1 MSSSV
6 PVPFSEPPWL
16 TGLPSL
22 YYNESHISWQKACRA
37 FVDEHLAPFA
47 LEWETAGDVPSH
59 VFTTFSRYNMLIPN
73 LPAPLPVEMLRS
85 LGINELIGGLKV
97 EEFDYFHFA
106 IYINEMRRVGVGG
119 PTSSLSTGMAYG
131 MPPIISYG
139 SKELQER
146 FLPELIRGQKR
157 ICIAITEPDAGS
169 DVANLNTTAV
179 KKITN
184 GVWSHYATMAV
195 RTGGPGARGL
205 SLLVV
210 PLLEQQGVTMR
221 RMKTTGGTASGTTFI
236 DLEDVKVP
244 VENLIGK
251 EGEGMKMITRNFNHE
266 RLGIVIGVTRTARV
280 ALSDAFAYVL
290 KREAFGQ
297 TLMDQAVVRNR
308 LARCGGELEALSA
321 WVDQLVYQM
330 SRMSKSEAD
339 RELGGLMALVKA
351 TAGNVLDE
359 CSRCAVLLFGG
370 NGYTRTG
377 QGELVE
383 KIYREIPAAR
393 VPGGSEDVMFDL
405 AVRQMVKNYQAK
417 MRAIKQEKL

>member
-1 MSSSV
+1 
-6 PVPFSEPPWL
+6 
-16 TGLPSL
+16 
-22 YYNESHISWQKACRA
+22 
-37 FVDEHLAPFA
+37 
-47 LEWETAGDVPSH
+47 
-59 VFTTFSRYNMLIPN
+59 
-73 LPAPLPVEMLRS
+73 MLRS

-119 PTSSLSTGMAYG
+119 PMSSLSTGMAYG

-179 KKITN
+179 KSDCGRFYIVNDEKKWITN

-195 RTGGPGARGL
+195 RTGGPRAKGL

-210 PLLEQQGVTMR
+210 PLLEQQGMTMR

-244 VENLIGK
+244 VGNLIGK

-266 RLGIVIGVTRTARV
+266 RLGIVIRVTRTARV
-280 ALSDAFAYVL
+280 ALSAAFAYVL
-290 KREAFGQ
+290 KREALGQ

-330 SRMSKSEAD
+330 SRISRSEAD

-370 NGYTRTG
+370 NGYTTTG

-383 KIYREIPAAR
+383 KIYCEIPAAR
-393 VPGGSEDVMFDL
+393 IPGGSEDVMFDL
-405 AVRQMVKNYQAK
+405 AV
-417 MRAIKQEKL
+417 